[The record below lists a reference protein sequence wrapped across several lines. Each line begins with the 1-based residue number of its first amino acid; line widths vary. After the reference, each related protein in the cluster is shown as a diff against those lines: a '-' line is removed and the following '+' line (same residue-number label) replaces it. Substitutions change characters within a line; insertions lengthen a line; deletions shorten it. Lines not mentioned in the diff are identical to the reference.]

1 MRLMNESVEKKKW
14 ISDFRSG
21 LKAGIP
27 IVLGYIP
34 AAIAYALSAK
44 EAGLSLGETSL
55 MSVMVYAGASQMIA
69 TQMIAQSAGLIGIVL
84 SVFLLNLRHLI
95 ISACLSIRVQAC
107 RLTRRLFLAFGVTDE
122 VFGLLSSQKGVLS
135 SGYFFG
141 AALASYLSWVF
152 GSIAGYLAAS
162 LLPPVLS
169 ASFSIALYAMF
180 IALLMPAVKGNFRL
194 LLLVLFTCILNTV
207 FGNFLPS
214 GWALILSAV
223 LAAAIGSRFIIL
235 DESENPELKDQKA
248 RVSDSFSEE
257 MSASLQIMAD
267 PAYPNEMDE
276 KPLPASG
283 SLTSGEKNMSRKEV
297 SS

>member
-1 MRLMNESVEKKKW
+1 MNESAEKKKW
-14 ISDFRSG
+14 NSDFRAG

-55 MSVMVYAGASQMIA
+55 MSMMVYAGASQMIA
-69 TQMIAQSAGLIGIVL
+69 CQMIAQSAGLIGIVL

-95 ISACLSIRVQAC
+95 MSACLSLKVQASS
-107 RLTRRLFLAFGVTDE
+107 LARRLLLAFGVTDE
-122 VFGLLSSQKGVLS
+122 VFGLLSSQNGQLS

-141 AALASYLSWVF
+141 AALASYLSWVL

-162 LLPPVLS
+162 LLPPILS

-194 LLLVLFTCILNTV
+194 LILVLFTCVLNAL
-207 FGNFLPS
+207 FGAFLPS

-223 LAAAIGSRFIIL
+223 LAAAIGSRFISL
-235 DESENPELKDQKA
+235 DESDNPTANDQAAREPEN
-248 RVSDSFSEE
+248 FSEE
-257 MSASLQIMAD
+257 MSESLQIMAD
-267 PAYPNEMDE
+267 PACPDEIRDE
-276 KPLPASG
+276 KPLPVFG
-283 SLTSGEKNMSRKEV
+283 SSSIREKDINRKEV
-297 SS
+297 RS